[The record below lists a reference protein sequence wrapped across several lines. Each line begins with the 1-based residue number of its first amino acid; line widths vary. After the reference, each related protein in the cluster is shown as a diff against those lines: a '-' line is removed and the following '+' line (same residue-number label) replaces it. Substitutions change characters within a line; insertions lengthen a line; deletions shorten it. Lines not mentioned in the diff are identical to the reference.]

1 MSAPAPQQ
9 KSPPDRR
16 EPSSMK
22 SALKVLLPLG
32 LLLGVVF
39 AVTVFSRHVPPEED
53 KNTKK
58 SDATTSGQG
67 LEFFN
72 ATRKY
77 DGATFP
83 ELFAPESRVS
93 LQDVAFTGFFEPSE
107 TVHATQFWFR
117 SRNPGKVTLRLTWTS
132 CSACS
137 GGRVAPIPADAARAL
152 LQMSAVSMLPLGP
165 VAGCPTGMA
174 GAGAF
179 LTQSL
184 PWQAHTFQEKA
195 GVVYEIPPAP
205 AADPWNPGWGIL
217 ELNFK
222 ARANRRDPLGAKF
235 VTLDEQETP
244 VGKDSF
250 TIDFVS
256 AHAADLDKSAIEVGE
271 LADNS
276 TAQAHVVTVWSSTR
290 APGDL
295 QRLTARVMNPGGG
308 EVGPFVTAGAPQP
321 VPAAELPALAADFT
335 AMAKQPIRVRSAYRI
350 PVTVVGKVGDLRPD
364 IGRLDRELWV
374 DLGVPGTDPMKVSI
388 RAAVTGPVT
397 LAGGATELNVGSFK
411 HQTGASESVVLTTD
425 RADAV
430 LEVVA
435 GAARPEFLD
444 VSLKK
449 LPDAGSRGQW
459 QLTVRVPPNRVQGEL
474 TDGLVVLEL
483 KGPTP
488 QRIRIPVRGRGVL

>member
-1 MSAPAPQQ
+1 MSAPPPQPEQ
-9 KSPPDRR
+9 PTVRPG
-16 EPSSMK
+16 PSSMK

-39 AVTVFSRHVPPEED
+39 AVTVFSWHTPPD
-53 KNTKK
+53 DPGGDKK
-58 SDATTSGQG
+58 SKVAATGQG
-67 LEFFN
+67 LEFFT
-72 ATRKY
+72 ASRKY
-77 DGATFP
+77 DPSPEAT
-83 ELFAPESRVS
+83 
-93 LQDVAFTGFFEPSE
+93 LQDVVFPGFFEPGE
-107 TVHATQFWFR
+107 TTHATQFWFR
-117 SRNPGKVTLRLTWTS
+117 SRNPGKLTLKLTAVS
-132 CSACS
+132 CAACS

-152 LQMSAVSMLPLGP
+152 LQMSAVSVLPVGP
-165 VAGCPTGMA
+165 VAACPTGMA

-184 PWQAHTFQEKA
+184 QWQAHTFLDRS

-205 AADPWNPGWGIL
+205 TDDKWNPGWGIL

-222 ARANRRDPLGAKF
+222 ARANRRDPLQARF
-235 VTLDEQETP
+235 MTFDEQDTP
-244 VGKDSF
+244 LGQDTF
-250 TIDFVS
+250 AIDFVS
-256 AHAADLDKSAIEVGE
+256 APAADVDKSAIDVGQ

-276 TAQAHVVTVWSSTR
+276 TGQAHAVTVFSSTR
-290 APGDL
+290 APGEL
-295 QRLTARVMNPGGG
+295 PGLTARVINPTGG

-321 VPAAELPALAADFT
+321 VPAAELPALAADYT
-335 AMAKQPIRVRSAYRI
+335 AKAKQPVRVLSAYRI
-350 PVTVVGKVGDLRPD
+350 PVTIAGKVGDARPD

-374 DLGVPGTDPMKVSI
+374 DLGVPGTEPKKVTI
-388 RAAVTGPVT
+388 RAEVTGSIT
-397 LAGGATELNVGSFK
+397 LAGGATELNLGSFK
-411 HQTGASESVVLTTD
+411 HQTGAAESVVLTTD
-425 RADAV
+425 RPDAP